1 MALRVRLL
9 TREDCHLCEDARTM
23 LQRVARDLPLDVE
36 VVDIATLAEDAQAHR
51 DRVPVIEVEGEEAQS
66 GKISEWRLRGWL
78 KERGYA
84 DAAR

>member
-9 TREDCHLCEDARTM
+9 TREDCHLCEDARSM
-23 LQRVARDLPLDVE
+23 LSRVAHDLPLQVE
-36 VVDIATLAEDAQAHR
+36 VVDIATLGAAQWAYR
-51 DRVPVIEVEGEEAQS
+51 ERVPVIEVEGEEAQS